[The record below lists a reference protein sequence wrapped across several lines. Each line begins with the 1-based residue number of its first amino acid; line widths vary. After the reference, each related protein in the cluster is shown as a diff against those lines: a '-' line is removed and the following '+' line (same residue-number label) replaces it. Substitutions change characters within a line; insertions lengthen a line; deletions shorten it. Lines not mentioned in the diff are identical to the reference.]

1 MPIPVIDPQRIQ
13 RRERQI
19 PWPCSLR
26 VRMKFRSLL
35 AELVDLEQESPSDPD
50 VQQHMESLRE
60 EIRALPGFPKRYDPE
75 RDVIVPCTTSAQ
87 R

>member
-75 RDVIVPCTTSAQ
+75 RDVIVPRTTSAQ